1 MMWYL
6 TVSAT
11 VCFYWL
17 TLFMADKST
26 PKNDFASWI
35 IILIAPLFWPIVLP
49 VSAIELITKSA
60 AKEGSHL
67 KTPQEEVYYQNE
79 LG

>member
-1 MMWYL
+1 MWYL

-11 VCFYWL
+11 VFIYWFS
-17 TLFMADKST
+17 LFMADKST
-26 PKNDFASWI
+26 PKNDFASWM

-49 VSAIELITKSA
+49 ASAIELITKSA
-60 AKEGSHL
+60 AKERSL
-67 KTPQEEVYYQNE
+67 SADDLQSEVYYQNE

>member
-1 MMWYL
+1 MWYL

-11 VCFYWL
+11 VFIYWFS
-17 TLFMADKST
+17 LFMADKST
-26 PKNDFASWI
+26 PKNDFASWM

-60 AKEGSHL
+60 AKERSL
-67 KTPQEEVYYQNE
+67 SDDLQSEVYYQNE

>member
-1 MMWYL
+1 MWYL

-11 VCFYWL
+11 VFLYWFS
-17 TLFMADKST
+17 LFMADKST
-26 PKNDFASWI
+26 PKNDFASWM

-49 VSAIELITKSA
+49 ASAIELITKSA
-60 AKEGSHL
+60 TKERSL
-67 KTPQEEVYYQNE
+67 SADELQSEVYYQNE

>member
-26 PKNDFASWI
+26 PKSDFASWM

-49 VSAIELITKSA
+49 ASAIELITKSA
-60 AKEGSHL
+60 TQERSL
-67 KTPQEEVYYQNE
+67 SDIPQEEVYYQNE